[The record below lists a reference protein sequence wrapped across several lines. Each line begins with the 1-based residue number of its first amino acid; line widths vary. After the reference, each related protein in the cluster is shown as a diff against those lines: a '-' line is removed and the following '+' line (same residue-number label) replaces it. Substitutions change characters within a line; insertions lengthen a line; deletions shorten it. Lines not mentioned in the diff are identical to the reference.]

1 VKALRARLGAR
12 VTLMGG
18 FFFTQRLVVKR
29 IGRAGH
35 GMYVTTGD
43 LPRGTLPLSAA
54 GRRFKRDIGA
64 PATQYLGVM
73 EAGQAADLVMDA
85 IARSD
90 GTRASV
96 LDELFASDVK
106 DGTLGT
112 FRFDPNGDI
121 RPASIPILRVTGATP
136 PGESL
141 PPDFQGATLD
151 RLVQIPTNL
160 VK

>member
-1 VKALRARLGAR
+1 
-12 VTLMGG
+12 
-18 FFFTQRLVVKR
+18 
-29 IGRAGH
+29 
-35 GMYVTTGD
+35 MYVTTSD
-43 LPRGTLPLSAA
+43 LPRGILPLSAA
-54 GRRFKRDIGA
+54 GRRFKRDIGD

-96 LDELFASDVK
+96 LHELFASDVH
-106 DGTLGT
+106 DGILGT

-121 RPASIPILRVTGATP
+121 TTASIPILRITGATP

-151 RLVQIPTNL
+151 RLVQLPTTL

>member
-1 VKALRARLGAR
+1 
-12 VTLMGG
+12 MGG
-18 FFFTQRLVVKR
+18 FFFFPRDVIER
-29 IGRAGH
+29 IGRAAH
-35 GMYVTTGD
+35 GMYVTTSD
-43 LPRGTLPLSAA
+43 LPRGVLPLSAA

-73 EAGQAADLVMDA
+73 ETGQAADLVMDA

-96 LDELFASDVK
+96 LHELFASDVR
-106 DGTLGT
+106 DGVLGS

-121 RPASIPILRVTGATP
+121 TTASIPVLRITGATP
-136 PGESL
+136 PGAGL
-141 PPDFQGATLD
+141 PRDFQGAMLD
-151 RLVQIPTNL
+151 RVVQIPPNL